1 MWPTLLYAALAI
13 AICGWIFTSF
23 RQRRKV
29 HALERSKEEIQVEE
43 TLVFDFLHG
52 LGEAF
57 RETIKPHDLH
67 RLIVE
72 GATRILDAH
81 GGALYLTDRSGN
93 KLVPVFL
100 SKGCPPLVPVPGH
113 ILHQAA
119 TTPAALEGFLRMH
132 SVPPSEGLIGTET
145 IKPHDLHR
153 LIVEGATRILDAHG
167 GALYLTD
174 RSGNKL
180 VPVFLSKGCP
190 PLVPVPGHILH
201 QAATAPA
208 ALEGFLRMHSVPPGE
223 GLIGTV
229 WQTTQPVSLADVRDV
244 PELARL
250 RETPLGTASL
260 MATALLYGKQNMG
273 VLAVGNGPMGA
284 PFTPSDFVVFKSIA
298 EQSAFALY
306 NAIIYSEANEKKRLD
321 HDLEI
326 ARDIQRILLP
336 EKSPA
341 VPGFEIAGI
350 NIPARQVSGDYFDY
364 IRVDEHRLGVAI
376 ADVSGKGVPASLI
389 MAICRSVLRS
399 QAPQNPSPAEVLKA
413 VNRQLY
419 PDIKEDMFI
428 SMAYLVVDHSVG
440 SITLARAGH
449 DAPLLYRRAQQTVEL
464 IKPPGMVVGIDSGS
478 VFDRIT
484 NDFAIRLEQDDCL
497 VLYTDGVTE
506 ALDAEGFEFGI
517 DRMIQSVRASA
528 AHGASAIITRLIDDV
543 RNFVGAHPQNDD
555 ITLITIRK
563 HEKDQP

>member
-1 MWPTLLYAALAI
+1 MWPTLLYALLAI
-13 AICGWIFTSF
+13 AICGWVFTTF
-23 RQRRKV
+23 RQWRKV

-72 GATRILDAH
+72 GATRILDAN

-93 KLVPVFL
+93 KLVPMFL

-132 SVPPSEGLIGTET
+132 T
-145 IKPHDLHR
+145 
-153 LIVEGATRILDAHG
+153 
-167 GALYLTD
+167 
-174 RSGNKL
+174 
-180 VPVFLSKGCP
+180 
-190 PLVPVPGHILH
+190 
-201 QAATAPA
+201 
-208 ALEGFLRMHSVPPGE
+208 VPPGE

-260 MATALLYGKQNMG
+260 MATSLLYGKQNMG
-273 VLAVGNGPMGA
+273 VLAVSNGPMGA

-326 ARDIQRILLP
+326 AR
-336 EKSPA
+336 
-341 VPGFEIAGI
+341 

-364 IRVDEHRLGVAI
+364 IRVDEHRLGLAI

-440 SITLARAGH
+440 SVMLARAGH

-543 RNFVGAHPQNDD
+543 RSFVGAHPQNDD